1 MRYINIDRVI
11 AAQLTTPAEN
21 PLVSDDTRL
30 IDVWFDGSSV
40 RKQLFKK
47 VKKTEQE
54 AMARELEDRGFIR
67 SGNLFLNPRAVFFA
81 EMEHEI
87 VGGLVTI
94 GYQDDGRPVELKLDS
109 TAFEE
114 LCERLSS
121 RVGGNGRESR

>member
-1 MRYINIDRVI
+1 MRDINTDRII

-21 PLVSDDTRL
+21 PLVDDDTRL

-54 AMARELEDRGFIR
+54 AIAWDLENQGFIR
-67 SGNLFLNPRAVFFA
+67 SGNLLLNPRAVLFA

-94 GYQDDGRPVELKLDS
+94 GYQDNGKPVELKVDS
-109 TAFEE
+109 KAFED
-114 LCERLSS
+114 LCELLA
-121 RVGGNGRESR
+121 VEKK

>member
-1 MRYINIDRVI
+1 MRYINTDRI
-11 AAQLTTPAEN
+11 LAAQLTTPAEN

-54 AMARELEDRGFIR
+54 AMAQDLENKGFIR
-67 SGNLFLNPRAVFFA
+67 SGNLLLNPRAVLFA

-94 GYQDDGRPVELKLDS
+94 GYQDNGQPVELKVDS
-109 TAFEE
+109 KAFKD
-114 LCERLSS
+114 LCERLA
-121 RVGGNGRESR
+121 GEKK

>member
-1 MRYINIDRVI
+1 MRYINTDRII

-21 PLVSDDTRL
+21 PLVTDDTRL
-30 IDVWFDGSSV
+30 IDVWFDGAAI

-54 AMARELEDRGFIR
+54 TMGEELERKGFIR
-67 SGNLFLNPRAVFFA
+67 SGNLLVNPSAVLFA

-94 GYQDDGRPVELKLDS
+94 GFQENGKPVELKMD
-109 TAFEE
+109 AKGFKE
-114 LCERLSS
+114 LCEKLAQKA
-121 RVGGNGRESR
+121 